1 MKKLLLTAFFIFS
14 ACSTT
19 PHEGAL
25 QAETRTPKWKMMEI
39 WVQYYSDSVTRI
51 SQSPDLETLK
61 NRAKEAEE
69 VRKAARRD
77 ILQWVMSQ
85 ELSLQQYEE
94 YSLKLKNCESQESL
108 AYSQTVSRLSDLP
121 TQ

>member
-1 MKKLLLTAFFIFS
+1 
-14 ACSTT
+14 
-19 PHEGAL
+19 
-25 QAETRTPKWKMMEI
+25 MEI